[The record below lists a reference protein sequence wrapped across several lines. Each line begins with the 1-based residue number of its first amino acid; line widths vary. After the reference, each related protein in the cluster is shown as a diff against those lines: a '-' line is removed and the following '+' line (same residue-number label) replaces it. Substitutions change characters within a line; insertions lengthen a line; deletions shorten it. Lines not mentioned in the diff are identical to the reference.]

1 MAALAAVYGAVF
13 GLLPIGWII
22 LNVIFLYQLAKDSG
36 EFQVLQRSISR
47 IRLQLL
53 FIPGSVTWR
62 T

>member
-22 LNVIFLYQLAKDSG
+22 LNVIFLYQLAKDFRRVSG
-36 EFQVLQRSISR
+36 LAAFDQQD
-47 IRLQLL
+47 RLQLL

>member
-47 IRLQLL
+47 TACSFSSSRDRSH
-53 FIPGSVTWR
+53 GE
-62 T
+62 